1 MSDYRAR
8 NSFSPSHSNVHRTP
22 SPALPEQRSPRNAM
36 GNPMRYS
43 HGKMMPNVQSTPD
56 AARLSNAQMHNFAS
70 SRNLRP
76 SSEMLPM
83 GQQNTPETEVIDKW
97 FEDLQNY
104 EATLEEM
111 AAASLDQNF
120 KEELSAIEQW
130 FRVLSEA
137 ERTAA
142 LYSLLQE
149 STQVQIRFFITV
161 LQQMAR
167 NDPVGAF
174 LSPSSASNAMGEQL
188 EAKMASLG
196 IKTPTAG
203 AASSPGSRAFQRQS
217 TGFLSPN
224 TASLYAGSPDVS
236 AALAAQRSKMK
247 SNRTSAPGTFPM
259 ASPMNYKGGTLDQ
272 VQEKSSSQSRERP
285 RSSDH
290 QLLSRAQRQSGPIDD
305 ALSPLGMGGS
315 WSSMVNTPIRPG
327 LDDKEKSNVG
337 GAGNHPAAL
346 ADTNAKLD
354 ATAAQLAQLAQ
365 QYGGDTEAALR
376 ARRSGS
382 AAPSMQE
389 MLNTM
394 YETNGAN
401 NQGSAQSHANST
413 ATPSHDATW
422 QNPGSPSTNLG
433 SPSYNQ
439 FSIPTMSPNTLAGLQ
454 SPSGGMSNPANLQMM
469 NTMAAMGGL
478 NNLNSSQLM
487 ALQQQILQLQQQNLP
502 NYTPSRMGPRGAN
515 VPRGG
520 SGVSMNA
527 AAQRTNHAHHHT
539 SNMPRNPT
547 SGSPH
552 TVPAQLA
559 SANQGEEEVADISI
573 LNDVPAWLRHLRLHK
588 YTPNF
593 EGSNWREMVQM
604 NEQALIEKGVAALGA
619 RRKMLKTFE
628 AVRQK
633 YQIPPPADSEP
644 VTRSESADFD
654 SDHEP

>member
-1 MSDYRAR
+1 MSDYRVR
-8 NSFSPSHSNVHRTP
+8 NSFSPSGTGVHRTP
-22 SPALPEQRSPRNAM
+22 SPAQPEQRSPRNPM
-36 GNPMRYS
+36 GNPLRYS
-43 HGKMMPNVQSTPD
+43 HGKMMPNDGMMRVPQSVQGTPE
-56 AARLSNAQMHNFAS
+56 AGRLSSAQMQNLAAN
-70 SRNLRP
+70 RNLRP

-83 GQQNTPETEVIDKW
+83 GQQGTPESTSATRLTAAEVIDKW

-174 LSPSSASNAMGEQL
+174 LSPNQANNAVGEQL

-203 AASSPGSRAFQRQS
+203 AAASPSARGFQRQS
-217 TGFLSPN
+217 TGFLSPSS
-224 TASLYAGSPDVS
+224 ASLYAGSPDVS

-247 SNRTSAPGTFPM
+247 SNRTSAPGTLPM
-259 ASPMNYKGGTLDQ
+259 DSTMNYTGSKLDQ
-272 VQEKSSSQSRERP
+272 VQEKTPQRERP

-290 QLLSRAQRQSGPIDD
+290 SSMSRAQRQNGPIDD

-315 WSSMVNTPIRPG
+315 WASMVNTPIMSM
-327 LDDKEKSNVG
+327 LDDNQQQS
-337 GAGNHPAAL
+337 GAGGE
-346 ADTNAKLD
+346 TGAKLD

-365 QYGGDTEAALR
+365 HGGDSDAAMR
-376 ARRSGS
+376 ARRSGTSPS
-382 AAPSMQE
+382 AVPGVLSS
-389 MLNTM
+389 M
-394 YETNGAN
+394 YESGGQGNWQGA
-401 NQGSAQSHANST
+401 
-413 ATPSHDATW
+413 
-422 QNPGSPSTNLG
+422 GSPPANAT
-433 SPSYNQ
+433 SPQFNN
-439 FSIPTMSPNTLAGLQ
+439 FSIPMSPNTLAGLQ

-478 NNLNSSQLM
+478 NNMNSAQLL
-487 ALQQQILQLQQQNLP
+487 ALQQQILQQQQNLS
-502 NYTPSRMGPRGAN
+502 NYTPSRMGRAPARGGAPSAMTANAGSTPARGA
-515 VPRGG
+515 GG
-520 SGVSMNA
+520 ASGAGRNAVGSPVSS
-527 AAQRTNHAHHHT
+527 AAQI
-539 SNMPRNPT
+539 
-547 SGSPH
+547 
-552 TVPAQLA
+552 PAQ
-559 SANQGEEEVADISI
+559 GDEEVADISV

-604 NEQALIEKGVAALGA
+604 NEQALIDKGVAALGA

-633 YQIPPPADSEP
+633 YNIPPPAGAEPLARSDASE
-644 VTRSESADFD
+644 VESE
-654 SDHEP
+654 HEP

>member
-1 MSDYRAR
+1 
-8 NSFSPSHSNVHRTP
+8 
-22 SPALPEQRSPRNAM
+22 M

-43 HGKMMPNVQSTPD
+43 HGKMGLPNDGIMRIPQPAQVTPD
-56 AARLSNAQMHNFAS
+56 AGRLSNAQVQNLA

-83 GQQNTPETEVIDKW
+83 GQQGTPETEVIDKW

-174 LSPSSASNAMGEQL
+174 LSPNTANSSVGEQL

-196 IKTPTAG
+196 IKTPTSV
-203 AASSPGSRAFQRQS
+203 AASPSTRGFQRQS

-224 TASLYAGSPDVS
+224 SASLYGSSPDVS

-247 SNRTSAPGTFPM
+247 NNRTSAPGTLPM
-259 ASPMNYKGGTLDQ
+259 DSMSYTGGNLDH
-272 VQEKSSSQSRERP
+272 VQEKPSGQQRERP
-285 RSSDH
+285 RSTEHST
-290 QLLSRAQRQSGPIDD
+290 LGRSPRGGPIDD
-305 ALSPLGMGGS
+305 ALSPMGVGGGS
-315 WSSMVNTPIRPG
+315 WASMVNTPIMSM
-327 LDDKEKSNVG
+327 LDENQAQTG
-337 GAGNHPAAL
+337 
-346 ADTNAKLD
+346 DTSAKLD
-354 ATAAQLAQLAQ
+354 ASAAQLSQHD
-365 QYGGDTEAALR
+365 GDTSR
-376 ARRSGS
+376 ARRSS
-382 AAPSMQE
+382 ANQSNVQGVLSSM
-389 MLNTM
+389 
-394 YETNGAN
+394 YD
-401 NQGSAQSHANST
+401 QGSQS
-413 ATPSHDATW
+413 W
-422 QNPGSPSTNLG
+422 QNQAGGLPNSPPNVGSP
-433 SPSYNQ
+433 Q
-439 FSIPTMSPNTLAGLQ
+439 FNNFSVPNMSPNTLAGLQ

-469 NTMAAMGGL
+469 NTMAAIGGL
-478 NNLNSSQLM
+478 NNMNSSQLL
-487 ALQQQILQLQQQNLP
+487 ALQQQILQQQQNLSGFQQSARMGRGGSRAGVP
-502 NYTPSRMGPRGAN
+502 PVLNNPTQTPSRSTGSNTLPRHP
-515 VPRGG
+515 V
-520 SGVSMNA
+520 
-527 AAQRTNHAHHHT
+527 
-539 SNMPRNPT
+539 
-547 SGSPH
+547 GSPV
-552 TVPAQLA
+552 TATP
-559 SANQGEEEVADISI
+559 QGEEEVADITV

-604 NEQALIEKGVAALGA
+604 NEQALIDKGVAALGA

-633 YQIPPPADSEP
+633 YNIPAPAGTETSLGSRSDASEAESEHDS
-644 VTRSESADFD
+644 
-654 SDHEP
+654 

>member
-1 MSDYRAR
+1 MR
-8 NSFSPSHSNVHRTP
+8 RTD
-22 SPALPEQRSPRNAM
+22 PAA
-36 GNPMRYS
+36 
-43 HGKMMPNVQSTPD
+43 
-56 AARLSNAQMHNFAS
+56 
-70 SRNLRP
+70 
-76 SSEMLPM
+76 
-83 GQQNTPETEVIDKW
+83 EVIDKW

-174 LSPSSASNAMGEQL
+174 LSPNQANSAVGEQL

-203 AASSPGSRAFQRQS
+203 VAASPSTRGFQRQS
-217 TGFLSPN
+217 TGFLSPSS
-224 TASLYAGSPDVS
+224 ASLYAGSPDVS

-247 SNRTSAPGTFPM
+247 SNRTSAPGTLPM
-259 ASPMNYKGGTLDQ
+259 ESPMSYTGSKLDH
-272 VQEKSSSQSRERP
+272 VQEKPSAPRERP

-290 QLLSRAQRQSGPIDD
+290 TPLSRAQRQSGPIDD

-315 WSSMVNTPIRPG
+315 WASMVNTPIMSM
-327 LDDKEKSNVG
+327 LDDNAPSG
-337 GAGNHPAAL
+337 GAQAPG
-346 ADTNAKLD
+346 DTNAKLD

-365 QYGGDTEAALR
+365 QYGGDTDAALR
-376 ARRSGS
+376 ARR
-382 AAPSMQE
+382 AAGGQPSVQGV
-389 MLNTM
+389 LSSM
-394 YETNGAN
+394 YDAN
-401 NQGSAQSHANST
+401 NTPAANWQGA
-413 ATPSHDATW
+413 
-422 QNPGSPSTNLG
+422 GSPPTNVT
-433 SPSYNQ
+433 SPQFNN
-439 FSIPTMSPNTLAGLQ
+439 FSIPMSPNTLAGLQ
-454 SPSGGMSNPANLQMM
+454 SPSGGMANPANLQMM

-478 NNLNSSQLM
+478 NNMNSTQLL
-487 ALQQQILQLQQQNLP
+487 ALQQQILQQQQNLQ
-502 NYTPSRMGPRGAN
+502 NYTPTAARMGARGPAR
-515 VPRGG
+515 PGAPGTHATPQRGTG
-520 SGVSMNA
+520 GGGARNA
-527 AAQRTNHAHHHT
+527 TSPSAAPAQPAAQD
-539 SNMPRNPT
+539 
-547 SGSPH
+547 
-552 TVPAQLA
+552 
-559 SANQGEEEVADISI
+559 EEVADISV

-604 NEQALIEKGVAALGA
+604 NEQALIDKGVAALGA

-633 YQIPPPADSEP
+633 YNIPAPAGTTESRSDASEAE
-644 VTRSESADFD
+644 SE
-654 SDHEP
+654 HEP